1 MFVRG
6 GGWDVKFRAST
17 SYKDSVAQMSS
28 GKFLYFISQAQC
40 RYYFSKMDINDPP
53 PSHPGFVNLVKRLT
67 TSDRNSNDI
76 IKFLKY
82 YGTHCLSEVTLGA
95 RFLKKL
101 EVSQTNYEEFRTK
114 KISVEA
120 QASYSGLGTKIC
132 RLQLSKIRGNKYHY
146 SRGSS
151 IQRRK
156 WDDVVFLSCRRQS
169 SLNTVLSVS
178 RLQTIH

>member
-1 MFVRG
+1 
-6 GGWDVKFRAST
+6 
-17 SYKDSVAQMSS
+17 MSS

-40 RYYFSKMDINDPP
+40 RYYFRKMDINDPP
-53 PSHPGFVNLVKRLT
+53 PSLPGFVNLVKRLT
-67 TSDRNSNDI
+67 TSGRNSNDV

-82 YGTHCLSEVTLGA
+82 YGTHYLSEVTLGA

-132 RLQLSKIRGNKYHY
+132 RLQLSKVRGNKYHY

-156 WDDVVFLSCRRQS
+156 WDDVVFLSCLRQS

-178 RLQTIH
+178 RLQTIHWFVF

>member
-1 MFVRG
+1 
-6 GGWDVKFRAST
+6 
-17 SYKDSVAQMSS
+17 MSS

-40 RYYFSKMDINDPP
+40 RYYFRKMDINDPP

-67 TSDRNSNDI
+67 TSGRNSNDV

-82 YGTHCLSEVTLGA
+82 YGTHYLSEVTLGA

-132 RLQLSKIRGNKYHY
+132 RHTNFQKSVETDTITVEVALSND
-146 SRGSS
+146 GSGMT
-151 IQRRK
+151 
-156 WDDVVFLSCRRQS
+156 WS
-169 SLNTVLSVS
+169 SSAV
-178 RLQTIH
+178 

>member
-1 MFVRG
+1 
-6 GGWDVKFRAST
+6 
-17 SYKDSVAQMSS
+17 MSS

-40 RYYFSKMDINDPP
+40 RYYFRKMDINDPP
-53 PSHPGFVNLVKRLT
+53 PSHPGFVNLVRRLT
-67 TSDRNSNDI
+67 TSGRNSNDV

-82 YGTHCLSEVTLGA
+82 YGTHYLSEVTLGA

-132 RLQLSKIRGNKYHY
+132 RLQLSKVQGNKYHY

-156 WDDVVFLSCRRQS
+156 WDDVVFLSCLRQS

-178 RLQTIH
+178 RLQTIHWFVF

>member
-1 MFVRG
+1 
-6 GGWDVKFRAST
+6 
-17 SYKDSVAQMSS
+17 MSS

-40 RYYFSKMDINDPP
+40 RYYFRKMDINDQP

-67 TSDRNSNDI
+67 TSGRNSNDV

-82 YGTHCLSEVTLGA
+82 YGTHYLSEVTLGA

-120 QASYSGLGTKIC
+120 QANYSGLGTKIC
-132 RLQLSKIRGNKYHY
+132 RHTNFQKSVETDTITVEVALSND
-146 SRGSS
+146 GSGMT
-151 IQRRK
+151 
-156 WDDVVFLSCRRQS
+156 WS
-169 SLNTVLSVS
+169 SSAV
-178 RLQTIH
+178 

>member
-17 SYKDSVAQMSS
+17 SYKDSVAQLSS

-82 YGTHCLSEVTLGA
+82 YGTHYLSEVTLGA

-101 EVSQTNYEEFRTK
+101 EVSQTNYEEFRTT

-132 RLQLSKIRGNKYHY
+132 RLQL
-146 SRGSS
+146 
-151 IQRRK
+151 
-156 WDDVVFLSCRRQS
+156 
-169 SLNTVLSVS
+169 
-178 RLQTIH
+178 

>member
-1 MFVRG
+1 
-6 GGWDVKFRAST
+6 
-17 SYKDSVAQMSS
+17 MSS

-40 RYYFSKMDINDPP
+40 RYYFRKMDINDPP

-67 TSDRNSNDI
+67 TSGRNSNDV
-76 IKFLKY
+76 IKFLNY
-82 YGTHCLSEVTLGA
+82 YGTHYLSEVTLGA

-132 RLQLSKIRGNKYHY
+132 RLQLSKVRGNRYHY

-156 WDDVVFLSCRRQS
+156 WDDVVFLSCLRQS

-178 RLQTIH
+178 RLQTIHWFVF

>member
-1 MFVRG
+1 
-6 GGWDVKFRAST
+6 
-17 SYKDSVAQMSS
+17 MSS

-40 RYYFSKMDINDPP
+40 RYYFRKMDINDPP

-67 TSDRNSNDI
+67 TSGRNSNDV

-82 YGTHCLSEVTLGA
+82 YGTHYLSEVTLGA

-120 QASYSGLGTKIC
+120 QANYSGLGTKIC
-132 RLQLSKIRGNKYHY
+132 RHTNFQKSVETDTITVEVALSND
-146 SRGSS
+146 GSGMT
-151 IQRRK
+151 
-156 WDDVVFLSCRRQS
+156 WS
-169 SLNTVLSVS
+169 SSAV
-178 RLQTIH
+178 